1 MIAALAVNVSFCGMI
16 AAEPFTGCGIHLH
29 DLAARFG
36 TAPVITYTKMTIAN
50 QILWALAVCLSKLSI
65 LLLCIR
71 VFTTDIFIKLAR
83 ATGLL
88 VVLLGTA
95 TVLGALLQ
103 CRPFAYNWDQTIPD
117 GHCGDQV
124 LSSKITASLN
134 VVLDVAVLIL
144 PMPYLLTLQLAL
156 TKKLV
161 LVATFAG
168 GLITCIFS
176 ALRIVAIVSMDYT
189 DITYL
194 AGLPSIY
201 SILEPSFLIILA
213 CVPVLRPLLG
223 GSYSS
228 QGTYRGENVEQCNNT
243 TQKRSLRARTMN
255 KDGFLAIDDNKSDSH
270 SSEYQLRPIG
280 TTRESWSSG
289 PPADEDGNEGHL
301 ARS

>member
-1 MIAALAVNVSFCGMI
+1 MFSPPIPIETGMQRALIVIPILFGLLAITAVGLRVLARHIAHRRLDASDYTMIAALAVNVSFCGMI

-124 LSSKITASLN
+124 LSFKITASLN

-189 DITYL
+189 DITYCARASKHL
-194 AGLPSIY
+194 FNPRALFSHHSGMRTSAASL
-201 SILEPSFLIILA
+201 
-213 CVPVLRPLLG
+213 V
-223 GSYSS
+223 
-228 QGTYRGENVEQCNNT
+228 RG
-243 TQKRSLRARTMN
+243 
-255 KDGFLAIDDNKSDSH
+255 
-270 SSEYQLRPIG
+270 
-280 TTRESWSSG
+280 
-289 PPADEDGNEGHL
+289 
-301 ARS
+301 